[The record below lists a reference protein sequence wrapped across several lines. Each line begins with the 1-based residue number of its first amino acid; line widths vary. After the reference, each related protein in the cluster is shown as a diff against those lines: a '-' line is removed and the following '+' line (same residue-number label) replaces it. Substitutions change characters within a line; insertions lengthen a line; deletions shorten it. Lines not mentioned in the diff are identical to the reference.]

1 MAKALERRSRISSP
15 LPFFVLLVGLLS
27 LLLAA
32 INLQRVLPVS
42 EWLNALSLQQSES
55 IQQLLFAWAA
65 LPRLAVAF
73 LCGTALSLSGLL
85 FQQSLRN
92 PLAEPTT
99 LGTSAGAQ
107 AALLASLVWAPG
119 LLGIGQGPIAI
130 AGAALATAGVFGICL
145 RAERSPIVI
154 ILAGLVVNLTLGT
167 ICAIIILLYP
177 ERSEDLAQWQTGRL
191 EQTGWIP
198 ALCLGLCL
206 FLGWAITAFLCR
218 ALRLLEMEDTVVISL
233 GMKPAWLRGI
243 SLAIAII
250 MSGTVVATIGTIGFI
265 GLAVPALARALG
277 ARELR
282 TLVLW
287 APLLGGLLLVLAD
300 QIVQLPA
307 FLNGQFPTGTFASLL
322 GAPVLLVLL
331 SGTRSRTLQSVA
343 RQMTFP
349 RVLIRPRHLL
359 GIFLIMVAVLAVS
372 LAFARGP
379 AGWEWCTDIEVI
391 KRWRVMRVEASL
403 SAGILLGISGVLVQ
417 RVTANPMASPE
428 VMGISAG
435 ATLGA
440 IALLFVSTTFTSGD
454 LFTACAI
461 GSLLVTSAI
470 VILAGR
476 ANFAPDRIILI
487 GIALSSIV
495 GAIGSFVIAMGGPAR
510 GLLLTWFSGSTHR
523 VTQDQAVL
531 VAAAATLAMAV
542 VPLFS
547 RCLEVLE
554 LGKDNA
560 RALGLP
566 VSATRGAIILYSAI
580 STAAAT
586 IIVGPATFVGL
597 LAPHMVRQFGIHRPL
612 PQIFASAFA
621 GGALML
627 VADWLGRTLIFPWQM
642 PAGLLT
648 ALIGGPLFLYSIR
661 QRR

>member
-1 MAKALERRSRISSP
+1 MVQTLERRPRISSSLP
-15 LPFFVLLVGLLS
+15 LSMLLVGLLS

-32 INLQRVLPVS
+32 INLQRVLPAS
-42 EWLNALSLQQSES
+42 EWLDALSSQQPGS
-55 IQQLLFAWAA
+55 IQELLFAWAA

-130 AGAALATAGVFGICL
+130 IGAALATATVFGICS
-145 RAERSPIVI
+145 RAGRSPISI

-177 ERSEDLAQWQTGRL
+177 EQSEDLAQWQTGRL
-191 EQTGWIP
+191 EQTGWMP
-198 ALCLGLCL
+198 ALCLGLCSL
-206 FLGWAITAFLCR
+206 TGWAITAFLCR
-218 ALRLLEMEDTVVISL
+218 SLRLLEMEDAVAISL

-250 MSGTVVATIGTIGFI
+250 VAGTVVATIGTIGFI

-277 ARELR
+277 ARDLR
-282 TLVLW
+282 ALVLW

-307 FLNGQFPTGTFASLL
+307 FLNGHFPTGTLASLL

-331 SGTRSRTLQSVA
+331 SGTRSRTLRSA
-343 RQMTFP
+343 SRQMTSS
-349 RVLIRPRHLL
+349 RLLIRPRHLL
-359 GIFLIMVAVLAVS
+359 GIILITLVLLAVS
-372 LAFARGP
+372 LVLGRGP
-379 AGWEWCTDIEVI
+379 SGWEWSTDVELI
-391 KRWRVMRVEASL
+391 KRWRLMRVEASL
-403 SAGILLGISGVLVQ
+403 SAGILLGISGVLIQ

-454 LFTACAI
+454 LFAACAI

-470 VILAGR
+470 VILARR

-487 GIALSSIV
+487 GIALSTIV
-495 GAIGSFVIAMGGPAR
+495 GAIGAFVIAMGGPAR

-523 VTQDQAVL
+523 VTQDQAML
-531 VAAAATLAMAV
+531 AATVATLAMV
-542 VPLFS
+542 VAPLF
-547 RCLEVLE
+547 RRRLEVLE
-554 LGKDNA
+554 LGEDNA

-586 IIVGPATFVGL
+586 IIVGPASFVGL

-642 PAGLLT
+642 PAALLT
-648 ALIGGPLFLYSIR
+648 ALIGGPLFLYSMR
-661 QRR
+661 QQR